1 MNMDIHRVSNIQ
13 VKRFEY
19 ETFQTVRVSVFTKDG
34 EEHQL
39 TMFTDDRLELED
51 DKDTTPHSQET
62 QHIC

>member
-34 EEHQL
+34 QEHQVTL
-39 TMFTDDRLELED
+39 FTDDRLELED

-62 QHIC
+62 

>member
-34 EEHQL
+34 QEHQL

-62 QHIC
+62 

>member
-1 MNMDIHRVSNIQ
+1 MNMDIHRVSDIQ

-34 EEHQL
+34 QEHQL

-51 DKDTTPHSQET
+51 DKETTSS
-62 QHIC
+62 

>member
-1 MNMDIHRVSNIQ
+1 MNMDIHRVSDIQ

-62 QHIC
+62 

>member
-1 MNMDIHRVSNIQ
+1 MNMDIHRVSDIQ

-51 DKDTTPHSQET
+51 DKETTSS
-62 QHIC
+62 

>member
-13 VKRFEY
+13 VKRFDY
-19 ETFQTVRVSVFTKDG
+19 DTFQTVRVSVFTKDG

-51 DKDTTPHSQET
+51 DKDTTSS
-62 QHIC
+62 

>member
-13 VKRFEY
+13 VQRFEY

-34 EEHQL
+34 QEHQL

-62 QHIC
+62 

>member
-34 EEHQL
+34 QEHQL
-39 TMFTDDRLELED
+39 TMFTDDKVELEENND
-51 DKDTTPHSQET
+51 
-62 QHIC
+62 

>member
-34 EEHQL
+34 QEHQVTL
-39 TMFTDDRLELED
+39 FTDDRLELEKKD
-51 DKDTTPHSQET
+51 D
-62 QHIC
+62 

>member
-62 QHIC
+62 

>member
-39 TMFTDDRLELED
+39 TMFTDDRLELEKKD
-51 DKDTTPHSQET
+51 D
-62 QHIC
+62 

>member
-1 MNMDIHRVSNIQ
+1 MNMDIHRVSDIQ

-51 DKDTTPHSQET
+51 DKDTTSS
-62 QHIC
+62 

>member
-13 VKRFEY
+13 VKRFDY
-19 ETFQTVRVSVFTKDG
+19 DTFQTVRVSVFTKDG
-34 EEHQL
+34 QEHQL

-62 QHIC
+62 

>member
-34 EEHQL
+34 QEHQL
-39 TMFTDDRLELED
+39 TMFTDDRVELED

-62 QHIC
+62 

>member
-34 EEHQL
+34 QEHQL
-39 TMFTDDRLELED
+39 TMFTDDRVELED
-51 DKDTTPHSQET
+51 DKDTTPHS
-62 QHIC
+62 

>member
-13 VKRFEY
+13 VKRFDY
-19 ETFQTVRVSVFTKDG
+19 DTFQTVRVSVFTKDG

-62 QHIC
+62 